1 MRTITIDVNDYVKF
15 NDLELPSLFDY
26 LGNLCEV
33 IINVHDVSKTS
44 KTTTNKIIKELNSR
58 DIYFTLN
65 KQY

>member
-15 NDLELPSLFDY
+15 SDLELPHLFDY

-33 IINVHDVSKTS
+33 IINVQDVSKTS
-44 KTTTNKIIKELNSR
+44 KATTNKIIKELNSR

-65 KQY
+65 KRY